1 MNEYKEGDVVT
12 ARITGVENYGAF
24 AMIDLDYSGLIH
36 ISEITNDFVK
46 DINDY
51 VEIGDTVNVR
61 ILSIPSNHN
70 QLTFSMKGCNN
81 DLKKKN
87 KRKLK
92 ETFFGFYLLKKAL
105 PTWIDE
111 KMKEI
116 EKKC

>member
-1 MNEYKEGDVVT
+1 
-12 ARITGVENYGAF
+12 
-24 AMIDLDYSGLIH
+24 
-36 ISEITNDFVK
+36 
-46 DINDY
+46 
-51 VEIGDTVNVR
+51 
-61 ILSIPSNHN
+61 
-70 QLTFSMKGCNN
+70 MKGVNN

-87 KRKLK
+87 NRKLK